1 MRRFLVLVTKK
12 CRIYA
17 AFGVS
22 QTPKPYV
29 MTKGGPQ
36 NSTRTM
42 VYYVYEQGLQKRN
55 FGYACAVAAIFFVI
69 VVILSLGMKK
79 LIKAD

>member
-1 MRRFLVLVTKK
+1 
-12 CRIYA
+12 
-17 AFGVS
+17 
-22 QTPKPYV
+22 

-36 NSTRTM
+36 NYTSTM
-42 VYYVYEQGLQKRN
+42 VYYVYEQGFQKRN
-55 FGYACAVAAIFFVI
+55 FGYACAVAAVFFVI